1 MGNASLLLSA
11 ASSVVI
17 GAPTLDAARS
27 ELQAVQGR
35 RLISVYTE
43 DNNFEVPQLV
53 HERSLEG
60 DLDRLLDA
68 DMDDDFAREE
78 PPIAAQ
84 HLFVLAHGL
93 ASWSSDL
100 EFIANIIRSTGGHV
114 LCSSR
119 NETVESFKGCEECA
133 ALLVEEIVSYHQA
146 NPELRFISMVGNSL
160 GGILCRI
167 AARTLMAQGWLGMT
181 PWTFMSIATPH
192 IGVRHHT
199 YLETEVLGA
208 KLPSALREPIV
219 DFMATALQKT
229 GKELLLKD
237 AEEARD
243 SLMYRITTSEDY
255 VRALSSF
262 RRRRLYANL
271 LNDLV
276 VPLHT
281 AAFLEDELAQR
292 FRQRHSG
299 ESGIV
304 AVVKTKKRSW
314 TAAADSSPD
323 DAIANMRLALD
334 STGWTKVLVHHP
346 STLPTAHSKLAA
358 VSRFPEFLHSDM
370 LGFKKGNEI
379 MAAAARWMCGIPPE
393 LVERTQDQDDTR
405 V

>member
-1 MGNASLLLSA
+1 MGNANLMLST
-11 ASSVVI
+11 ASSVII
-17 GAPTLDAARS
+17 GAPSLDAAR
-27 ELQAVQGR
+27 ELVQGR

-60 DLDRLLDA
+60 DLDKLLDT
-68 DMDDDFAREE
+68 DEDDDPCWQEDMRN
-78 PPIAAQ
+78 

-100 EFIANIIRSTGGHV
+100 EFIANIIRGAGGHV

-119 NETVESFKGCEECA
+119 NETVESFKGIEECS
-133 ALLVEEIVSYHQA
+133 ALLVEEIVSYREA
-146 NPELRFISMVGNSL
+146 NPDLRYISMVGNSL
-160 GGILCRI
+160 GGILCRV
-167 AARTLMAQGWLGMT
+167 AARSLMAQGFLGMV
-181 PWTFMSIATPH
+181 PVTFLTIATPH

-208 KLPSALREPIV
+208 KLPSVLRDPIV

-237 AEEARD
+237 AVEAKD
-243 SLMYRITTSEDY
+243 SLMYRITSDEEY
-255 VRALSSF
+255 IRALTSF
-262 RRRRLYANL
+262 QRRRLYANL

-299 ESGIV
+299 ESGVV

-314 TAAADSSPD
+314 TMAADASPD
-323 DAIANMRLALD
+323 DSLAHMRLALD
-334 STGWTKVLVHHP
+334 SAGWTKVLVHHP

-358 VSRFPEFLHSDM
+358 VSRFPEFLHADM
-370 LGFKKGNEI
+370 LGFKKGNEV
-379 MAAAARWMCGIPPE
+379 MAAAARWLCGIQPE
-393 LVERTQDQDDTR
+393 LIERTQEREDNRT
-405 V
+405 